1 MCACMRSWV
10 VVVVRRAPF
19 SSPPRRPSAAASP
32 GPPALL
38 TSPRSTPR
46 PSSSRPRGG
55 TCRCRTRASAS
66 SSWRCEPVREGGGR
80 EGQARS
86 SVGDVGGRRRGG
98 RTHVPFFARVAA
110 ALRRRSSSLWTCSS
124 WPLAPPCERIDRH
137 WSVASLGGGGERDEV
152 GSVGAGRHAQTGHG
166 RDAPVAAPRR
176 DRPRGILVRLGL
188 DEGDREQLP
197 VCRGART

>member
-1 MCACMRSWV
+1 MGIDYKYRRGGGGGEEVCACMRSWV

-137 WSVASLGGGGERDEV
+137 WSVASLGGGGETGRGGVSGGRSARADRAWARRTCSRPAP
-152 GSVGAGRHAQTGHG
+152 GS
-166 RDAPVAAPRR
+166 AAWYT
-176 DRPRGILVRLGL
+176 
-188 DEGDREQLP
+188 
-197 VCRGART
+197 RTAWA